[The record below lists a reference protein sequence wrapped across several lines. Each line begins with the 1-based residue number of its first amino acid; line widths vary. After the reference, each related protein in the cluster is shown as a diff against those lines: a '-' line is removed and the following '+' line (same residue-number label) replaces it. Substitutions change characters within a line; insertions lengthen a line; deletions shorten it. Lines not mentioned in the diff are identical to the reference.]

1 MKEKME
7 YASPKMEV
15 IFFDGEDVVTSSG
28 DKDGTI
34 EDIEW

>member
-15 IFFDGEDVVTSSG
+15 IFLDGEDVVTKSG
-28 DKDGTI
+28 DGTI